1 MQEKNKH
8 ILLDAIQ
15 NLPQYEPEALTWLV
29 IEAELEVFEKEDDL
43 QNAINELP
51 TYSPAD
57 SLWDNIGNELKTD
70 SIKAGRVVWLKRI
83 STAAAAIAFLVIGN
97 FIYNQNL
104 QQERITISYSQ
115 EIVEDDLLKQDW
127 DEDNDAF
134 EMVMAFCETEN
145 IVCTLPEFVILKT
158 ELEDLNIAREEV
170 KTALDHY
177 GIDAE
182 LIAQLTRIEHDR
194 SYVLK
199 KMIAKI

>member
-1 MQEKNKH
+1 MQEKNRH
-8 ILLDAIQ
+8 ILLEAIQ
-15 NLPQYEPEALTWLV
+15 KLPQHEPDVLNWLT
-29 IEAELEVFEKEDDL
+29 IDAELEVFENEDDL
-43 QNAINELP
+43 QNAVNELP
-51 TYSPAD
+51 AYSPAD
-57 SLWDNIGNELKTD
+57 SLWDNIENELETD
-70 SIKAGRVVWLKRI
+70 RKKSGRVVWLKRI
-83 STAAAAIAFLVIGN
+83 SSAAAVIIFVVAGN
-97 FIYNQNL
+97 FMFNQKA

-115 EIVEDDLLKQDW
+115 EFVEDDLLKQDW